1 LKYNLLRIRLPHSL
15 SIFLAQNIRQTGT
28 FAVNLNEHKKE
39 IKMRIKYLRV
49 STLQQTGNR
58 FEVDKENY
66 DLVLFDKISGT
77 VPFKERPEAKK
88 LIEIIESGQEVTL
101 ICDEISRLGRST
113 SDTIQMMDYFEK
125 KEVTVIVKNLGLQSR
140 TNGKKN
146 PIWNLIIATMSS
158 LNQLE
163 LESIKERTM
172 AGRQVYV
179 AKGGILGRKT
189 GTTESKRKFI
199 EKPKSIKILD
209 FVKKDWTLRQIA
221 KQLDVSTKTV
231 HKVKIVA
238 QELEMI

>member
-1 LKYNLLRIRLPHSL
+1 
-15 SIFLAQNIRQTGT
+15 
-28 FAVNLNEHKKE
+28 
-39 IKMRIKYLRV
+39 MRIKYLRV

-88 LIEIIESGQEVTL
+88 LIEIIESGQKVTL
-101 ICDEISRLGRST
+101 IVDELSRLGRST

-125 KEVTVIVKNLGLQSR
+125 KEVTVIVKNLGIQSI

-146 PIWNLIIATMSS
+146 QIWSLIIATISS
-158 LNQLE
+158 LNFLE

-172 AGRQVYV
+172 AGRQIYV
-179 AKGGILGRKT
+179 AKGGVLGRKT
-189 GTTESKRKFI
+189 GTTESKRQFI
-199 EKPKSIKILD
+199 EKPKSMKILD
-209 FVKKDWTLRQIA
+209 FIKKDWTLRQIA

-231 HKVKIVA
+231 QKVKSIA
-238 QELEMI
+238 DELSLLK

>member
-1 LKYNLLRIRLPHSL
+1 
-15 SIFLAQNIRQTGT
+15 
-28 FAVNLNEHKKE
+28 
-39 IKMRIKYLRV
+39 MRIKYLRV
-49 STLQQTGNR
+49 STIQQTGNR

-77 VPFKERPEAKK
+77 VPFKERPQAKK

-101 ICDEISRLGRST
+101 VVDELSRLGRST

-125 KEVTVIVKNLGLQSR
+125 KEVTVIVKNLGIQSI

-146 PIWNLIIATMSS
+146 QIWSLIIATISS
-158 LNQLE
+158 LNFLE

-172 AGRQVYV
+172 AGRKIFV
-179 AKGGILGRKT
+179 AKGGVLGRKN
-189 GTTESKRKFI
+189 GTTESKRQFI
-199 EKPKSIKILD
+199 EKPKSMKILD
-209 FVKKDWTLRQIA
+209 FIKKDWTLRQIA

-238 QELEMI
+238 KELDMI